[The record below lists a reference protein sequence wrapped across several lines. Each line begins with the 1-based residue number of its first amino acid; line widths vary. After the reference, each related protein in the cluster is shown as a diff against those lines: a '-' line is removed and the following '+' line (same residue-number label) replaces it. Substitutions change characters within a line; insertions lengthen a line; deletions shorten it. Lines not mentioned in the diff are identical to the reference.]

1 MIKDEKVKNKFKLT
15 TIATMIMMT
24 VGCGGGGSDNSSV
37 SNNSQEVPPE
47 TNTPSNPTPPTTPPP
62 SDPVPP
68 TPEPPT
74 TPPAPPTPDFDVS
87 VEGSVTSDINEN
99 DNLAITYLTSGAQ
112 GNVLAEFEIIENING
127 EPIEDGSGENQG
139 GFTKGS
145 VEINGDAVELLID
158 VSEVTY
164 INRGF
169 TVNVVIS
176 DEEDRTKEFSHT
188 INVSDVSGLESRDRY
203 IETAGA
209 INNWLNFEPSALLLE
224 RLQKLVSRYNSTS
237 LPDVSNNVSELVSS
251 DDVDGLLRLRNE
263 VEIVTSSYIDGE
275 SDESIFSSS
284 TMAILQGAQETF
296 RPIANAINGY
306 AVSTQGLVPTINF
319 SGISSV
325 GVSYSEEYEK
335 LSSFIGNE
343 NLGLMSD
350 NGEWLFFDE
359 YSFLQDIV
367 FTQDATCAIE

>member
-1 MIKDEKVKNKFKLT
+1 MKNKFKLT